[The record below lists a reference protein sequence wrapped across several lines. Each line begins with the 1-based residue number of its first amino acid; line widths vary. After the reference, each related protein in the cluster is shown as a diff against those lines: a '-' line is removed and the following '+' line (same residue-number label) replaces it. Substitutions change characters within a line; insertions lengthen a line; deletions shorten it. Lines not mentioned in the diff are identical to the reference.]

1 MTPPPAPHAAATDP
15 NAPERYGP
23 LSFDG
28 IRELDS
34 NPPRVWTVIYVT
46 CFLAALVVLGA
57 YPAIPFLSGGNS
69 RGMLQWSSRADLER
83 SVRAAEK
90 AAPPIQARFEAAS
103 LEAAEADPELRGYA
117 IAAASAT
124 FGQNC
129 AGCHGRE
136 GKGNLAFPNL
146 TDKDWLWGGTREAIE
161 HTLHVGIRWA
171 GSADTRQSQMPSFGR
186 DKLLPREQ
194 IIDLVEYV
202 RSLSGTEH
210 KAAAAA
216 RAAPVFAESCAG
228 CHGAEGR
235 GNQEVG
241 APNLSDQTW
250 LYGGSRQQVHDS
262 IYNAHAGVMPAF
274 AGRLSDD
281 AIRKLVI
288 LVRSWDGGE

>member
-1 MTPPPAPHAAATDP
+1 MTPPPAPPAAAADP
-15 NAPERYGP
+15 NAPERHGP

-34 NPPRVWTVIYVT
+34 NPPRVWTVVYLT
-46 CFLAALVVLGA
+46 CFIAALGVLVA
-57 YPAIPFLSGGNS
+57 YPAIPFLSGDSS
-69 RGMLQWSSRADLER
+69 RGVFNWSSRAALER
-83 SVRAAEK
+83 SVQGAEK
-90 AAPPIQARFEAAS
+90 AVPGIQTRFEQAS
-103 LEAAEADPELRGYA
+103 LEVAEQDPELRAYA
-117 IAAASAT
+117 VAAASAT

-136 GKGNLAFPNL
+136 GRGNLGFPNL

-161 HTLHVGIRWA
+161 HTLHVGIRWP
-171 GSADTRQSQMPSFGR
+171 GSEEARQSQMPSFGR
-186 DKLLPREQ
+186 DKLLPRDQ
-194 IIDLVEYV
+194 IVDLVEYV

-210 KAAAAA
+210 QAAPAA

-250 LYGGSRQQVHDS
+250 LYGGSRNEVYDS
-262 IYNAHAGVMPAF
+262 IYNAHSGVMPAF
-274 AGRLSDD
+274 ASRLSDD
-281 AIRKLVI
+281 SIRKLVI
-288 LVRSWDGGE
+288 LVRSWGGGE